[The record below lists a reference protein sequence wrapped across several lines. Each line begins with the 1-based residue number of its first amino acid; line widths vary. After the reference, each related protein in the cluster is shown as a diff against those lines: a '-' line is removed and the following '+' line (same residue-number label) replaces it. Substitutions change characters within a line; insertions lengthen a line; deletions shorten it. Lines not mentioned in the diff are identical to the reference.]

1 MSDARW
7 LKVGL
12 PLVIA
17 VLAGWWVMSGG
28 KSSEEDAIRAR
39 LLEGKAAW
47 EAKDLQRF
55 MGFFSLSY
63 QDRSGAL
70 NYGTLLE
77 IHRGRLFSER
87 CDLHADIQ
95 DVKVKVAGTRA
106 TVTFDATGSR
116 VCGDAGPVYFV
127 GQPAHPTP
135 ITLELEKSG
144 AVTKEWKVVKSS
156 GAANAEAF

>member
-1 MSDARW
+1 MSDNRW
-7 LKVGL
+7 IKVGV
-12 PLVIA
+12 PLVVA
-17 VLAGWWVMSGG
+17 ALAGWWVISGDR
-28 KSSEEDAIRAR
+28 SSEEDAIRAR

-55 MGFFSLSY
+55 MSFFSLTY

-70 NYGTLLE
+70 SYGTLLE

-95 DVKVKVAGTRA
+95 DVKVKVAGTKA

-116 VCGDAGPVYFV
+116 TCGDAGPVYFV
-127 GQPAHPTP
+127 GQPARPSP

-156 GAANAEAF
+156 GAANADAL